1 MAKFNTTSKSP
12 TPFET
17 TNFSGGIGYARN
29 TDLDSKKQEI
39 ASIILNSMLKTDSYY
54 QSTDDRLN
62 VIETFF
68 KEENLHNFLA
78 KTAVYVR
85 NEGYL
90 RSISHFLVVL
100 IAENIKGS
108 DYARN
113 AMFKTLIRGD
123 DLTEI
128 VSLWNTR
135 NPGKMIPNSLR
146 RALKDKLEIMDDYQ
160 LRKYQ
165 GKKLKTKLRDVAK
178 LARPNPEKSKGNI
191 KALIEGKL
199 PAIQTAQTINA
210 GGIGEERAENYRE
223 ALQNKNLGLMAA
235 LKNIKNI
242 LESGADSETISLLND
257 LLRNDKAIL
266 NSKILPFRY
275 LDAWR
280 AVKNINSN
288 IDRFIIKELVNSLE
302 YGFSL
307 SAKNIEFVEEN
318 EKVAILLD
326 ESGSMDGSPFEN
338 GRALTASLLSGLD
351 KKNTIGYLW
360 ATRAREINID
370 GGAFDFMERTHC
382 NGGGTDLGS
391 AFSELRRTG
400 TFVDKIIIFTD
411 MQQNGIS
418 NVQSLYKE
426 YRKINPA
433 VKILFWNLEGYGS
446 STPIKLDNNVLEV
459 CGFSDKI
466 LELIPLFWKDKQA
479 LVHAIENVQL

>member
-1 MAKFNTTSKSP
+1 MSKFNTTSKTT
-12 TPFET
+12 TPIET
-17 TNFSGGIGYARN
+17 TNFSGGTGYSRN
-29 TDLDSKKQEI
+29 IDLDSKKQEI

-54 QSTDDRLN
+54 QSQEDRLKD
-62 VIETFF
+62 IEAFF

-128 VSLWNTR
+128 ISLWNTR

-146 RALKDKLEIMDDYQ
+146 RALKDKLELMDDYQ

-165 GKKLKTKLRDVAK
+165 GKKLKVKLRDVAK

-199 PAIQTAQTINA
+199 PKIETAQTINA
-210 GGIGEERAENYRE
+210 GSTGEDRAENYKE

-235 LKNIKNI
+235 MKNIKNI
-242 LESGADSETISLLND
+242 IESGADKETIKLLNE
-257 LLRNDKAIL
+257 LLRNDKQIL

-280 AVKNINSN
+280 AVKNLNSYL
-288 IDRFIIKELVNSLE
+288 DRFIIKELVNSLE
-302 YGFSL
+302 YGFSK
-307 SAKNIEFVEEN
+307 SAENIEFIKEN

-326 ESGSMDGSPFEN
+326 ESGSMNGSPFEN
-338 GRALTASLLSGLD
+338 GRALTASLLTGLD

-360 ATRAREINID
+360 AERAREINID
-370 GGAFDFMERTHC
+370 GGAFDFIERIHC

-391 AFSELRRTG
+391 AFTELIRTG
-400 TFVDKIIIFTD
+400 TFVHKIIIFTD

-418 NVQSLYKE
+418 NVQLLYKE
-426 YRKINPA
+426 YRKINPS
-433 VKILFWNLEGYGS
+433 VKILFWNLRGYGS

-466 LELIPLFWKDKQA
+466 LELIPKFWQDKMA
-479 LVHAIENVQL
+479 LVRQIENIQI

>member
-1 MAKFNTTSKSP
+1 MSKFNRTSKTP
-12 TPFET
+12 TPIET

-39 ASIILNSMLKTDSYY
+39 ASIILNSMLDKGSYY

-62 VIETFF
+62 VIEAFF
-68 KEENLHNFLA
+68 KEENLHNFLS

-90 RSISHFLVVL
+90 RSVSHFLVVL

-113 AMFKTLIRGD
+113 AMFKTLVRGD

-128 VSLWNTR
+128 ISLWNIR

-146 RALKDKLEIMDDYQ
+146 RALKDKLELMDDYQ

-165 GKKLKTKLRDVAK
+165 GLKLIVKLRDVAK

-210 GGIGEERAENYRE
+210 GSTGEERSENYRE

-242 LESGADSETISLLND
+242 FESGVDSETISLLNE
-257 LLRNDKAIL
+257 LLRNEKAIL

-275 LDAWR
+275 IDAWK
-280 AVKNINSN
+280 AVKCLNN
-288 IDRFIIKELVNSLE
+288 IDRFVIKELINSLE
-302 YGFSL
+302 YGFTL
-307 SAKNIEFVEEN
+307 SAKNIEFVQEN

-338 GRALTASLLSGLD
+338 GRTITASLLSGLD
-351 KKNTIGYLW
+351 KNNTIGYLW
-360 ATRAREINID
+360 ATVAREINVS
-370 GGAFDFMERTHC
+370 GGAFDFIEKTEC

-391 AFSELRRTG
+391 AFDELIRTN

-418 NVQSLYKE
+418 NIQHLYKE
-426 YRKINPA
+426 YRKINPS
-433 VKILFWNLEGYGS
+433 VKILFWNLQGYGG
-446 STPIKLDNNVLEV
+446 STPIKLDKDVLEV

-466 LELIPLFWKDKQA
+466 LGLIPLFWRDKMA
-479 LVHAIENVQL
+479 LVHEIENIQL

>member
-1 MAKFNTTSKSP
+1 MSKFNTTSKTP
-12 TPFET
+12 TSVET
-17 TNFSGGIGYARN
+17 TNFSGGIGYSRN

-62 VIETFF
+62 VIEAFF

-90 RSISHFLVVL
+90 RSVSHFLVVL

-113 AMFKTLIRGD
+113 AMFKTLVRGD

-128 VSLWNTR
+128 ISLWNIR

-165 GKKLKTKLRDVAK
+165 GKKLKVKLRDVAK

-210 GGIGEERAENYRE
+210 GSTGEERSENYRE

-242 LESGADSETISLLND
+242 LESGVDSETISLLNE
-257 LLRNDKAIL
+257 LLRNEKAIL

-275 LDAWR
+275 IDAWK
-280 AVKNINSN
+280 AIKNINS
-288 IDRFIIKELVNSLE
+288 DRFIIKELINSLE

-307 SAKNIEFVEEN
+307 SAKNIEFVQEN

-326 ESGSMDGSPFEN
+326 ESGSMYGSPFEN
-338 GRALTASLLSGLD
+338 GRALAAAILTGLD
-351 KKNTIGYLW
+351 KNNTIGYLW
-360 ATRAREINID
+360 ATVAREINVS
-370 GGAFDFMERTHC
+370 GGAFDFIERTEC

-391 AFSELRRTG
+391 AFDELLRTN

-411 MQQNGIS
+411 MQQNKIGNI
-418 NVQSLYKE
+418 QHLYKE

-433 VKILFWNLEGYGS
+433 IKILFWNLEGYGG
-446 STPIKLDNNVLEV
+446 STPIKLDDNVLEV
-459 CGFSDKI
+459 QGYSDKI
-466 LELIPLFWKDKQA
+466 LGLIPLFWRDKMA
-479 LVHAIENVQL
+479 LVHEIENIQL